1 MHQHGPEITLPSSRP
16 LFALSSWFR
25 MEPNDEMESKSTDI
39 PPLRWQVKI
48 GFGTK
53 PIQFRRTIST
63 MVAQLGGGFYVGIIY
78 RSKAFM
84 ENGVGGEGETGRIDV
99 KSSGDLRRNGGGGS
113 ANRLLPIRPNTGS
126 TNPRRGLRRIFEFSI
141 PGNSSGIVNGSASPR
156 LNLCQV

>member
-1 MHQHGPEITLPSSRP
+1 
-16 LFALSSWFR
+16 

-84 ENGVGGEGETGRIDV
+84 ENGVGGGGVKPGELT
-99 KSSGDLRRNGGGGS
+99 
-113 ANRLLPIRPNTGS
+113 
-126 TNPRRGLRRIFEFSI
+126 
-141 PGNSSGIVNGSASPR
+141 
-156 LNLCQV
+156 